1 MEIRLYIQML
11 RKGWWL
17 IALSMLIAMAV
28 SFGISYMATPMYKA
42 KASFII
48 TPSAANLG
56 TGRDAVSGLNTLDNR
71 SVVATYAE
79 IMNSDRIYLDALNML
94 KLDPDAV
101 KNFLISAVVLPDSS
115 VLDLTVSGP
124 NPKAAAEIA
133 NAIGTQSIIYTRAY
147 NAVFDMNFL
156 DMATAPPEPFSP
168 QPVRDAGMAALIG
181 GVLGAVLAI
190 LSGQIQSPLDSYRQQ
205 MRIDKQTGVSN
216 ARYFRTLVE
225 KEVAEY
231 PGEEMSIGII
241 HLNGLTDLI
250 ATLPPSATQRL
261 LRTVRDKLKKEL
273 RGNDVIGR
281 WDETSFITM
290 LPATSGVSTRRI
302 FDRIYQ
308 SLVPPVN
315 IDQYNLE
322 ITLDPRIGGSVYSM
336 SLSAEEVLERAENA
350 VEDARKDSSRPIY
363 VWDLKSPFW
372 VDENQ
377 EPTQQQ

>member
-17 IALSMLIAMAV
+17 IALSMLIAIAM

-48 TPSAANLG
+48 TPGANLG

-79 IMNSDRIYLDALNML
+79 IMNSDRIYQDALNEL
-94 KLDPDAV
+94 NIDTGAV
-101 KNFLISAVVLPDSS
+101 KNYMISAVVLPDSS
-115 VLDLTVSGP
+115 VLELTVSGP
-124 NPKAAAEIA
+124 NPKAAAEIT

-156 DMATAPPEPFSP
+156 DMAAAPSEPFSP
-168 QPVRDAGMAALIG
+168 QPLRDAGLAAVIG
-181 GVLGAVLAI
+181 IVLGAVLAI
-190 LSGQIQSPLDSYRQQ
+190 LSGQIQTPLDTYRQQ

-225 KEVAEY
+225 KEVSEY
-231 PGEEMSIGII
+231 PGEEMSIGIVR
-241 HLNGLTDLI
+241 LNGLTDLI
-250 ATLPPSATQRL
+250 ATIPPSATQRL

-281 WDETSFITM
+281 WDETSFIIM
-290 LPATSGVSTRRI
+290 LPVTSAASTRRI
-302 FDRIYQ
+302 FDRVYR

-322 ITLDPRIGGSVYSM
+322 VTLDPRIGGSVYST
-336 SLSAEEVLERAENA
+336 SLSAEEVLGRAEAA
-350 VEDARKDSSRPIY
+350 VEDARKDGSRPIY

-372 VDENQ
+372 VDESQ
-377 EPTQQQ
+377 ELNTQQ